1 MIWYD
6 VVTKQP
12 VAPGGCEDA
21 GVPSIDGYTCQ
32 KCSNHVEPVWETNEV
47 RVDTQLKPI
56 MQFGIGVCPMC
67 GYIMLTTLL

>member
-6 VVTKQP
+6 TFTKAP

-21 GVPSIDGYTCQ
+21 GVPSIEAYTCRECNNYEIPEWQ
-32 KCSNHVEPVWETNEV
+32 VNEV
-47 RVDTQLKPI
+47 EVDTELKPI
-56 MQFGIGVCPMC
+56 LQFGTGMCPMC